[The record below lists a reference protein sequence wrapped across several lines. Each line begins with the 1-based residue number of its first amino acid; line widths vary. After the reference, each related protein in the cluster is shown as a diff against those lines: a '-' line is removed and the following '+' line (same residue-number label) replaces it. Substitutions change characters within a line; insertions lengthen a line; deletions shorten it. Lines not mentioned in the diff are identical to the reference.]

1 MKQTLLYTLAGI
13 VLLAS
18 CSDFEADHSA
28 LSNREISF
36 KVKTNENVQVNAV
49 SRVTP
54 ITDDNITNFGV
65 SVYRRAPDVNIS
77 TVVPNFLYDAE
88 VVKTDNKWAT
98 VDRQFWPVNSDVL
111 DFFAYAPYH
120 AEGITLSSASA
131 TGVPTITYDATR
143 QLDFITATATNQ
155 AMTVAGSGVPLT
167 FNHALTTLKFVKSNE
182 MPGNIQSI
190 AIKRVYNMGKL
201 TIGSGWS
208 FTNISRSDTSV
219 ALNSSITMIPQHFSD
234 SEQMVEVV
242 YDYMGNI
249 YTLRHLLSGSSWT
262 AGSTI
267 TYEITSTALL
277 TIKYDNDVVVT
288 PWDNPEEIAKVMM
301 KQGENTINIGDFLC
315 SDGSVVAPSNIGNK
329 TPVAIVFS
337 LVTSPTDQAHGWT
350 HGYAMALKNVHN
362 DNGESIFFKWALNE
376 GDVPGIPNLTGYW
389 RNFAS
394 DMDGYTNTTYL
405 NSSDYPAGYA
415 ARTTYASQVAPP
427 ANTSGWF
434 LPSSGQWFYIFYN
447 LFEIQE
453 DPHIYWGWYNYKNND
468 AGIIAVN
475 QKLSVV
481 GEGNYDAFEYINN
494 PYWGSSEYTSAIAC
508 SASYYPYNDI
518 CYIIFASPTDKKTVK
533 SFRIRPCIAF

>member
-1 MKQTLLYTLAGI
+1 MT
-13 VLLAS
+13 LAS
-18 CSDFEADHSA
+18 CSDIEPDHSA
-28 LSNREISF
+28 LSNKEISF
-36 KVKTNENVQVNAV
+36 KVKTNGIKQVGAE
-49 SRVTP
+49 SRITP

-65 SVYRRAPDVNIS
+65 VAFRRAS
-77 TVVPNFLYDAE
+77 TASIASMTPNFIYDAE
-88 VVKTDNKWAT
+88 VVKTGNRWAT
-98 VDRQFWPVNSDVL
+98 AEKQFWPMNSDVL

-143 QLDFITATATNQ
+143 QLDLITATATNQ

-301 KQGENTINIGDFLC
+301 
-315 SDGSVVAPSNIGNK
+315 
-329 TPVAIVFS
+329 
-337 LVTSPTDQAHGWT
+337 
-350 HGYAMALKNVHN
+350 
-362 DNGESIFFKWALNE
+362 
-376 GDVPGIPNLTGYW
+376 
-389 RNFAS
+389 
-394 DMDGYTNTTYL
+394 
-405 NSSDYPAGYA
+405 
-415 ARTTYASQVAPP
+415 
-427 ANTSGWF
+427 
-434 LPSSGQWFYIFYN
+434 
-447 LFEIQE
+447 
-453 DPHIYWGWYNYKNND
+453 
-468 AGIIAVN
+468 
-475 QKLSVV
+475 
-481 GEGNYDAFEYINN
+481 
-494 PYWGSSEYTSAIAC
+494 
-508 SASYYPYNDI
+508 
-518 CYIIFASPTDKKTVK
+518 
-533 SFRIRPCIAF
+533 

>member
-1 MKQTLLYTLAGI
+1 MTLA
-13 VLLAS
+13 A

-98 VDRQFWPVNSDVL
+98 VERQFWPVNSDVL

-143 QLDFITATATNQ
+143 QLDLITATATNQ

-301 KQGENTINIGDFLC
+301 KQRENTINIGDFLC

-362 DNGESIFFKWALNE
+362 DNGEYADLKWALNE
-376 GDVPGIPNLTGYW
+376 GDVPGIPNVSGW
-389 RNFAS
+389 WGNFAS
-394 DMDGYTNTTYL
+394 DMDGYTHTTYL

-434 LPSSGQWFYIFYN
+434 LPSSGQWFYILYN

-453 DPHIYWGWYNYKNND
+453 APYIYYGWNNYKNND

-481 GEGNYDAFEYINN
+481 GEGNYDAFEYINRA
-494 PYWGSSEYTSAIAC
+494 YWESTEYSSAIAC
-508 SASYYPYNDI
+508 AAYYIPNNDFCNI
-518 CYIIFASPTDKKTVK
+518 YFASTYNNKTVK
-533 SFRIRPCIAF
+533 TFRIRPCIAF

>member
-1 MKQTLLYTLAGI
+1 MLFA
-13 VLLAS
+13 A

-131 TGVPTITYDATR
+131 TGVPTITYDASS
-143 QLDFITATATNQ
+143 QLDLITATATNQ

-337 LVTSPTDQAHGWT
+337 LLTSPTDQAHGWT
-350 HGYAMALKNVHN
+350 HGYAMALKNVHA
-362 DNGESIFFKWALNE
+362 DNSVGTYTWGSTSD
-376 GDVPGIPNLTGYW
+376 DVSSIPNTSSSTW
-389 RNFAS
+389 QTRCS
-394 DMDGYTNTTYL
+394 DMDGYTNSTYL
-405 NSSDYPAGYA
+405 NSSSYPAGYA
-415 ARTTYASQVAPP
+415 AKTTYASQVAAPSG
-427 ANTSGWF
+427 TSGWF
-434 LPSSGQWFYIFYN
+434 LPSSGQWYYILVN
-447 LFEIQE
+447 LGGMAAEP
-453 DPHIYWGWYNYKNND
+453 DYSYYWSGNTSSNFTSKICATALNNK
-468 AGIIAVN
+468 I
-475 QKLSVV
+475 SVV
-481 GEGNYDAFEYINN
+481 GAGNYDAFFSNTSSGES
-494 PYWGSSEYTSAIAC
+494 YWSSSEGSSSYAYDADFFSAG
-508 SASYYPYNDI
+508 NMG
-518 CYIIFASPTDKKTVK
+518 FADYWYK
-533 SFRIRPCIAF
+533 STTRRVRAVLAF

>member
-88 VVKTDNKWAT
+88 VVKADNKWAT
-98 VDRQFWPVNSDVL
+98 VERQFWPVNSDVL

-143 QLDFITATATNQ
+143 QIDLITATATNQ

-350 HGYAMALKNVHN
+350 HGYAMALKNVHSS
-362 DNGESIFFKWALNE
+362 GTTTGTYKWANSSS
-376 GDVPGIPNLTGYW
+376 DVSDIPNTSSTTWQDRILDMEGC
-389 RNFAS
+389 RNTS
-394 DMDGYTNTTYL
+394 YLNTT
-405 NSSDYPAGYA
+405 SYPAGYA
-415 ARTTYASQVAPP
+415 AKTTYASQVTAPS
-427 ANTSGWF
+427 NTSGWF
-434 LPSSGQWFYIFYN
+434 LPSSGQWYYILVN
-447 LFEIQE
+447 LGGMSATPDEV
-453 DPHIYWGWYNYKNND
+453 YGWSSGSSTAASNLNS
-468 AGIIAVN
+468 
-475 QKLSVV
+475 KLSKV
-481 GEGNYDAFEYINN
+481 GSGNYDAFSNSGEAYWSSSENN
-494 PYWGSSEYTSAIAC
+494 PDYAYSAHFY
-508 SASYYPYNDI
+508 SGGYMV
-518 CYIIFASPTDKKTVK
+518 FAHYDYRKTVM
-533 SFRIRPCIAF
+533 IRVCPVLAF